1 MTDNTEYTSE
11 SDILD
16 SFVYNLLPIF
26 LFTTNFLDDNLNYTN
41 SIGRRIFDD
50 AIFLGTPFIGT
61 LILLWIKSDDIIWPS
76 ILYTIHLSFF
86 IIYFVAT
93 RAWLN
98 HGKLNQKNLTHEED
112 VKHIKYVYEKIIW
125 KVWIHRILFLLTMSQ
140 IILIIFNLVFMY
152 KFFPKRHST
161 KIDYKYYIWVVFPC
175 FVAIFYSIVQS
186 LIVYRKEED
195 EKDKENKKDEVNM
208 ENMEDVEDV
217 ENVENVENE
226 KDKENIK
233 NEVNMDNMENKED
246 EEDESKNKK
255 LIETITR
262 FIIWSILHGIIVT
275 ELWIFPISAYFTKF
289 YLLLYINC
297 VTLIFR
303 YDSPKGIKFGV
314 GFLNFIFIENSN
326 NFKEN
331 SHLPVKYFFY
341 LDHMDKDKNKENKDF
356 VHNNRFKNIRSLYLR

>member
-26 LFTTNFLDDNLNYTN
+26 LFTTNFLDDNWNYTN

-98 HGKLNQKNLTHEED
+98 H
-112 VKHIKYVYEKIIW
+112 
-125 KVWIHRILFLLTMSQ
+125 
-140 IILIIFNLVFMY
+140 
-152 KFFPKRHST
+152 
-161 KIDYKYYIWVVFPC
+161 VFPC

-195 EKDKENKKDEVNM
+195 EKDKENKKDE
-208 ENMEDVEDV
+208 
-217 ENVENVENE
+217 
-226 KDKENIK
+226 DKENIK

-275 ELWIFPISAYFTKF
+275 ELWIFPIS
-289 YLLLYINC
+289 
-297 VTLIFR
+297 
-303 YDSPKGIKFGV
+303 IKFGV

-356 VHNNRFKNIRSLYLR
+356 VHNNRFKNIRSLYLK